1 MENNTPKKLY
11 RSSTDK
17 KIAGVCGGLGE
28 YFNID
33 PTLVRLGA
41 VVLGLCGGGLLAYIV
56 AAVIIPEAPKDAPLQ
71 AAFDTDSTATG
82 ESTKTDGQ
90 SADGQTADSHTTDG
104 DTPTML

>member
-41 VVLGLCGGGLLAYIV
+41 VVLGLCGGGLLGRCRAHRV
-56 AAVIIPEAPKDAPLQ
+56 LKTQLKTVIL
-71 AAFDTDSTATG
+71 
-82 ESTKTDGQ
+82 
-90 SADGQTADSHTTDG
+90 SARAE
-104 DTPTML
+104 